1 MFTSNKGTR
10 LEPRN
15 LNRAYTRIC
24 VAAGISRTLH
34 GLRHDFGS
42 MLVAAG
48 VPVPTIAAILGHSS
62 PLVTTRLYL
71 HSNDPTAQ
79 AAVELAA
86 EMLAG
91 TAANPNTTT
100 TRNVAVRSA
109 AGELIILAPD

>member
-1 MFTSNKGTR
+1 VFTSNKGTR

-15 LNRAYTRIC
+15 LNRAFTRIC

-71 HSNDPTAQ
+71 HSNDPAAQ

-86 EMLAG
+86 DMLAG
-91 TAANPNTTT
+91 TAASPHRIRTT
-100 TRNVAVRSA
+100 
-109 AGELIILAPD
+109 AG